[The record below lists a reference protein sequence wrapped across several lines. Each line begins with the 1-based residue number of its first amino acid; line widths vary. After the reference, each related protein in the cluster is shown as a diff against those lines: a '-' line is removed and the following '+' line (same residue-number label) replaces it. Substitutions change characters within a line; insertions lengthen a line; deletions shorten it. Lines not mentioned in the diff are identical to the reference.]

1 MDLLCSFR
9 TLGYSYEER
18 VVFFLTKVRT
28 AVLSM
33 HMIILSFIIII
44 IITIIYIL
52 SFFYLILIQ
61 SWQLRVLEYLP
72 TLLLST
78 VASRGNEGVAAATT
92 AVHRLRMLS
101 AVVAALSDESKE
113 RLLLQHDMVGVVLA
127 IAGSSAR
134 QEDALIVTA
143 AVDCVQHMMSRSDC
157 TIDNSSVLSGIA
169 AHLFLLLGQHQ
180 LNQSPK
186 TVKLEQTAGPPTG
199 PTSTAVVA
207 EIFLATARRYPAKL
221 LSSYEVWFAA
231 ALHGLGNFDPRVRR
245 ACVRVFQLLVPMA
258 PLARAVEKKHETAQI
273 KEDSASNHISITTTA
288 PSTTT
293 SASTEQQLPRTVH
306 TAAETAKELL
316 GHIFTKQSMLRLQSS
331 DHVRDRS
338 ILLQLIQMT
347 NLVSNQNSVEEKLL
361 SGLSPA
367 RLREYQWDG
376 VSWLTQLRRF
386 GLNGVLADEMYV
398 NYASLCGICIN

>member
-1 MDLLCSFR
+1 MFFQDTGLLLRREGGVLPHQGWYSSAIKADWHSFFYYYHYYYYY
-9 TLGYSYEER
+9 LY
-18 VVFFLTKVRT
+18 
-28 AVLSM
+28 
-33 HMIILSFIIII
+33 
-44 IITIIYIL
+44 

-72 TLLLST
+72 TLLLPT
-78 VASRGNEGVAAATT
+78 VSSRGSEGITTT

-113 RLLLQHDMVGVVLA
+113 RLLLQHDMVGVVLGIA
-127 IAGSSAR
+127 ISGVR

-143 AVDCVQHMMSRSDC
+143 AVDCVQHLKSRSDC
-157 TIDNSSVLSGIA
+157 TIDASSILSGIA

-207 EIFLATARRYPAKL
+207 EIFLATARRYPAQL

-398 NYASLCGICIN
+398 NYAYLCGICIN

>member
-1 MDLLCSFR
+1 M
-9 TLGYSYEER
+9 
-18 VVFFLTKVRT
+18 
-28 AVLSM
+28 
-33 HMIILSFIIII
+33 
-44 IITIIYIL
+44 
-52 SFFYLILIQ
+52 
-61 SWQLRVLEYLP
+61 
-72 TLLLST
+72 
-78 VASRGNEGVAAATT
+78 
-92 AVHRLRMLS
+92 
-101 AVVAALSDESKE
+101 
-113 RLLLQHDMVGVVLA
+113 
-127 IAGSSAR
+127 
-134 QEDALIVTA
+134 
-143 AVDCVQHMMSRSDC
+143 
-157 TIDNSSVLSGIA
+157 
-169 AHLFLLLGQHQ
+169 
-180 LNQSPK
+180 
-186 TVKLEQTAGPPTG
+186 KLEQTAGPPTG

-338 ILLQLIQMT
+338 ILLQLTQMT

-398 NYASLCGICIN
+398 NYAYLCGICIN